1 MTFQDRVAEVQRRIV
16 DLQPSLA
23 DIAPDLSHSDAA
35 VWRNGIYH
43 ATLSYHPDRPV
54 PSLSLILLAG
64 DHEHPD
70 AMDIGIDEADVVE
83 MIAQP
88 IAALLSGAAA

>member
-1 MTFQDRVAEVQRRIV
+1 MTFQERVEQIRARIAQ
-16 DLQPSLA
+16 LQPSLA
-23 DIAPDLSHSDAA
+23 GVAPDLSHANAA

-70 AMDIGIDEADVVE
+70 AMDIGFDEDDVND

-88 IAALLSGAAA
+88 IAALLSGA